1 VQERQIQDDFELF
14 RQIKAGDRKAFSVIY
29 EKYREVV
36 YTTAYLVLRDKT
48 DAEDVMQ
55 EVFLALWAQRNKIEI
70 KSTVKFYLSRI
81 AHNMSLNKIEHNSNH
96 AKRNL
101 RYTKMNVNFEHPYVY
116 VNNNE
121 QRDTLNNAMKTL
133 PEKSRRSLELVYFEE
148 KSHKEVADL
157 IGLSVN
163 TVKTQVYSSL
173 KLMRAK
179 LHLK

>member
-1 VQERQIQDDFELF
+1 MQEWQIQDDFELF

-29 EKYREVV
+29 EKYREAV
-36 YTTAYLVLRDKT
+36 YTTAYLVLHDKT

-55 EVFLALWAQRNKIEI
+55 EVFLALWSQRGKIEI

-81 AHNMSLNKIEHNSNH
+81 AHNMSINKIEHNSNH
-96 AKRNL
+96 AKRNQ
-101 RYTKMNVNFEHPYVY
+101 RYSRMNVNFEPPYPY

-121 QRDTLNNAMKTL
+121 QRDTLNNAMKAL

-148 KSHKEVADL
+148 KSHKEVAAL

-173 KLMRAK
+173 KLMRSK